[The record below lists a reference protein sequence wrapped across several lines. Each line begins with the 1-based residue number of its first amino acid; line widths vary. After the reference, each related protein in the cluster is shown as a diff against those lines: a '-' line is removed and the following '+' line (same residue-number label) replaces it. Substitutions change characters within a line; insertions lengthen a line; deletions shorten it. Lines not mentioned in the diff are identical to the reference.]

1 MTTMSRLHE
10 RCKNWFDPEDWQQS
24 HSVLSRLRCIP
35 ALLTNRRGAIVSGN
49 EVRQQAINAVT
60 NRATTA
66 TTTGGPLS
74 EIWATDVFSL
84 ATMEE
89 SLSKNA
95 FKAMKKTVQT
105 GAPLDAATADI
116 VAAAMKDWALQ
127 KGVKFFSHIF
137 FPMTNITAEKH
148 DGFIV
153 TNSDGNAITEFTGSL
168 LIKGEPDGSSFPN
181 GSLRATNSARGY
193 TAWDPTSP
201 VYVMNT
207 ANGATLMIPSVFFS
221 WTGEALDK
229 KIPLLRSNTAMDTA
243 AQRVLTLMGETE
255 IETLNSSCGAEQEY
269 FLIDANFANAR
280 PDLLLTGR
288 TLFGAPSPKGQEF
301 DDHYFGAIPER
312 VQVFMQ
318 DFEDQLFRLG
328 IPAKTHHNEVAPGQ
342 FELAPYFEA
351 ANVAADHQQL
361 MMTVMKAT
369 AKKHGFVCLLH
380 EKPFAGVNGSG
391 KHVNWSVGNS
401 TQGNLLDPGNTPHD
415 NLHFLLFCGAVIR
428 GVHLYG
434 PLLRAVIA
442 SAANDHRL
450 GANEAPPAILSV
462 YLGDQL
468 EAVFNDI
475 KDGNIAASNDGGQM
489 DLGLSQILPFTRDPG
504 DRNRTSPF
512 AFTGNRF
519 EFRAVGSSQSVSGPL
534 VAMNTMLADSL
545 DWIADKLKIEFDG
558 GASPETAVATVLKE
572 LMELHGQVIFGG
584 DGYSSE
590 WHTEAV
596 EVRGLRNIPNTADA
610 LPAFL
615 DEAVIGLFE
624 RTGVLSPT
632 ELESRYEVYAE
643 QYILS
648 IGVEAKTTAELAKTV
663 LYPAAMAY
671 VSDLATSISGAAAIG
686 VEFNSSPVKVI
697 AGEANSLIAAVEA
710 LETAMKLHDF
720 ADTEAHMQYCAGTIL
735 GLMGTVRTHADAL
748 EAEVADEYWPLPKY
762 REMLF
767 IK

>member
-1 MTTMSRLHE
+1 MS
-10 RCKNWFDPEDWQQS
+10 
-24 HSVLSRLRCIP
+24 
-35 ALLTNRRGAIVSGN
+35 AN
-49 EVRQQAINAVT
+49 EVRQQAINEVT
-60 NRATTA
+60 NRAPTA
-66 TTTGGPLS
+66 TTAGGPLS
-74 EIWATDVFSL
+74 AIWASDVFGL
-84 ATMEE
+84 AAMEE
-89 SLSKNA
+89 CLSKNA

-105 GAPLDAATADI
+105 GAPLDPATADI
-116 VAAAMKDWALQ
+116 VAAAMKEWALS

-137 FPMTNITAEKH
+137 YPMTNITAEKH

-181 GSLRATNSARGY
+181 GSLRMTNAARGY

-201 VYVMNT
+201 AYVMQT
-207 ANGATLMIPSVFFS
+207 ANGATLMLPSVFFS
-221 WTGEALDK
+221 WTGESLDK
-229 KIPLLRSNTAMDTA
+229 KIPLLRSNAAMDKA
-243 AQRVLTLMGETE
+243 AQRVLILMGETE

-269 FLIDANFANAR
+269 FLVDAHFANAR

-318 DFEDQLFRLG
+318 DFEDKLYRLG

-342 FELAPYFEA
+342 FELAPYFET

-369 AKKHGFVCLLH
+369 AKAHGFLCLLH

-401 TQGNLLDPGNTPHD
+401 TQGNLLDPGSTPHE
-415 NLHFLLFCGAVIR
+415 NLNFLLFCGAVIR

-475 KDGNIAASNDGGQM
+475 KDGTVGASSDGGMM

-545 DWIADKLKIEFDG
+545 DWIADKLEAELAAGKSQLE
-558 GASPETAVATVLKE
+558 AVAAVLRE
-572 LMELHGQVIFGG
+572 LMELHSNVIFGG
-584 DGYSSE
+584 DGYSTE
-590 WHTEAV
+590 WHTAAV
-596 EVRGLRNIPNTADA
+596 EERGLRNIPTTADA

-615 DEAVIGLFE
+615 DPDVIGLFE
-624 RTGVLSPT
+624 RTEVLSPV

-663 LYPAAMAY
+663 LYPATMSY
-671 VSDLATSISGAAAIG
+671 VSDLVNSISGAAAMG
-686 VEFNSSPVKVI
+686 VVFEPTPVAAI
-697 AGEANSLIAAVEA
+697 AREANALIAAVAELEAA
-710 LETAMKLHDF
+710 LELHDF
-720 ADTEAHMQYCAGTIL
+720 ATTADHMQYCATTIRP
-735 GLMGTVRTHADAL
+735 LMDQVRSHADAL
-748 EAEVADEYWPLPKY
+748 EAEVTDEYWPLPKY